1 MRISDWSSD
10 VCSSDLHDLS
20 AWEDVLGFAS
30 GFGFIGNFTYQKAGG
45 SSRESRCADG
55 PRTVFTPL
63 GYPGSQDLL
72 SLTNLS
78 TYAYTTTL
86 FYDKYGLNERLRY
99 KWRAG
104 YVSNVPCFFGLPLI

>member
-30 GFGFIGNFTYQKAGG
+30 GFGFIGNFTYQKDGG
-45 SSRESRCADG
+45 SAREYRDADG
-55 PRTVFTPL
+55 PRTVFTQL
-63 GYPGSQDLL
+63 GYPGSQDLI

-78 TYAYTTTL
+78 KYAYNTTL
-86 FYDKYGLNERLRY
+86 FYDKYGLKPRRRY
-99 KWRAG
+99 QWRSR
-104 YVSNVPCFFGLPLI
+104 YVSTDPLLSNGRE

>member
-45 SSRESRCADG
+45 SAREYRDADG
-55 PRTVFTPL
+55 PRTVFTQL
-63 GYPGSQDLL
+63 GYPGSQDLI

-78 TYAYTTTL
+78 NYASTTTL
-86 FYDKYGLNERLRY
+86 FYDTSVLNTRLPYPSRCHFL
-99 KWRAG
+99 
-104 YVSNVPCFFGLPLI
+104 STVPFF